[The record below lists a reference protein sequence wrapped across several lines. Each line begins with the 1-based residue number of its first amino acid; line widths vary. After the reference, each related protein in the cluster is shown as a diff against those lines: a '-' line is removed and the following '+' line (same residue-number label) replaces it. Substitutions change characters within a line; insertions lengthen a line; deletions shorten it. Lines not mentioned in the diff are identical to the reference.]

1 MKLYVNILGAGVRG
15 VEVYVDQYGYC
26 TSGYWLDDETELTE
40 ADLDLVHEAF
50 ESEVKAILT
59 EAKLD
64 ALYDA
69 WKASRFE

>member
-1 MKLYVNILGAGVRG
+1 MRVYVNILGIGVRG
-15 VEVYVDQYGYC
+15 AEVYVDRFGFAN
-26 TSGYWLDDETELTE
+26 SGYWLDDETELTE

>member
-1 MKLYVNILGAGVRG
+1 MRFHLNILGSGTRAC
-15 VEVYVDQYGYC
+15 EVSIDRSGYC

-40 ADLDLVHEAF
+40 ADLDLVHEF
-50 ESEVKAILT
+50 CESELLAART

-64 ALYDA
+64 AVYDA